1 MGKTKELKYY
11 DVQKVN
17 TIKQLLEMA
26 VEQAGDKIAFKYKE
40 GKDKVKDVTYKEFQ
54 EDTFE
59 LGTALNSI
67 NMADKHVAVIGDNS
81 YKYVTVYLTV
91 LKSKGV
97 IVPIDKELPVY
108 DIINVLNDSDS
119 EVLFYAKKYEKD
131 IEEIA
136 SKTPNVKYFIGF
148 ETEKSE
154 GNKLSYNEFKAEGK
168 KLYEGGDKT
177 YTEMVP
183 DHNSLKMLVYT
194 SGTTGM
200 AKGVMLSEH
209 NLISIVYYGLRV
221 STVYDRC
228 LSVLPWHHTYEA
240 VAGILVS
247 LHHHSTI
254 CINESLKAVLKNLQ
268 LYKPDY
274 IYVVPAFVELFYKK
288 IWSNAKESHK
298 DKALKAM
305 MVISNELRKVG
316 IDLRKK
322 FFKSIHNAFGGN
334 LRKIVTGGAAVRPE
348 LGDFFD
354 TIGIDLIN
362 GYGITECSPLV
373 SANMD
378 YCNDCSTVG
387 FPLEC
392 VEIKLED
399 VTPEGD
405 GEICVK
411 GDIVMLGYYKQP
423 EKTAEVLQ
431 NGWFRTG
438 DYGKINDKG
447 QLMITGRKKNLIVLD
462 NGKNVFPE
470 EIENYIMRIPYV
482 QEVVV
487 SGVKDKSGSEI
498 ALCAEVFLNED
509 KLKELN
515 IQDKE
520 QKLKKD
526 ISKECEVLPIY
537 KRIGKIVIR
546 DKEFEKTTT
555 NKIKR

>member
-11 DVQKVN
+11 NVQKVN

-26 VEQAGDKIAFKYKE
+26 VSQAEDKYANKYKE

-119 EVLFYAKKYEKD
+119 EVLFYAQKYEKD

-136 SKTPNVKYFIGF
+136 SKTPNVKYFIWF

-221 STVYDRC
+221 STV
-228 LSVLPWHHTYEA
+228 
-240 VAGILVS
+240 
-247 LHHHSTI
+247 
-254 CINESLKAVLKNLQ
+254 
-268 LYKPDY
+268 
-274 IYVVPAFVELFYKK
+274 
-288 IWSNAKESHK
+288 
-298 DKALKAM
+298 
-305 MVISNELRKVG
+305 
-316 IDLRKK
+316 
-322 FFKSIHNAFGGN
+322 
-334 LRKIVTGGAAVRPE
+334 
-348 LGDFFD
+348 
-354 TIGIDLIN
+354 
-362 GYGITECSPLV
+362 
-373 SANMD
+373 
-378 YCNDCSTVG
+378 
-387 FPLEC
+387 
-392 VEIKLED
+392 
-399 VTPEGD
+399 
-405 GEICVK
+405 
-411 GDIVMLGYYKQP
+411 
-423 EKTAEVLQ
+423 
-431 NGWFRTG
+431 
-438 DYGKINDKG
+438 
-447 QLMITGRKKNLIVLD
+447 
-462 NGKNVFPE
+462 
-470 EIENYIMRIPYV
+470 
-482 QEVVV
+482 
-487 SGVKDKSGSEI
+487 
-498 ALCAEVFLNED
+498 
-509 KLKELN
+509 
-515 IQDKE
+515 
-520 QKLKKD
+520 
-526 ISKECEVLPIY
+526 
-537 KRIGKIVIR
+537 
-546 DKEFEKTTT
+546 
-555 NKIKR
+555 

>member
-40 GKDKVKDVTYKEFQ
+40 GKDKVKDVTYKEFQEDTFKEFQ

-221 STVYDRC
+221 STVC
-228 LSVLPWHHTYEA
+228 FTMA
-240 VAGILVS
+240 
-247 LHHHSTI
+247 
-254 CINESLKAVLKNLQ
+254 
-268 LYKPDY
+268 
-274 IYVVPAFVELFYKK
+274 
-288 IWSNAKESHK
+288 
-298 DKALKAM
+298 
-305 MVISNELRKVG
+305 
-316 IDLRKK
+316 
-322 FFKSIHNAFGGN
+322 
-334 LRKIVTGGAAVRPE
+334 
-348 LGDFFD
+348 
-354 TIGIDLIN
+354 
-362 GYGITECSPLV
+362 
-373 SANMD
+373 
-378 YCNDCSTVG
+378 
-387 FPLEC
+387 
-392 VEIKLED
+392 
-399 VTPEGD
+399 
-405 GEICVK
+405 
-411 GDIVMLGYYKQP
+411 
-423 EKTAEVLQ
+423 
-431 NGWFRTG
+431 
-438 DYGKINDKG
+438 
-447 QLMITGRKKNLIVLD
+447 
-462 NGKNVFPE
+462 
-470 EIENYIMRIPYV
+470 PY
-482 QEVVV
+482 
-487 SGVKDKSGSEI
+487 
-498 ALCAEVFLNED
+498 L
-509 KLKELN
+509 
-515 IQDKE
+515 
-520 QKLKKD
+520 
-526 ISKECEVLPIY
+526 
-537 KRIGKIVIR
+537 
-546 DKEFEKTTT
+546 
-555 NKIKR
+555 